1 MRNMMQRL
9 GKVVIIA
16 LLIWAL
22 VSVNVFGIEIEEITF
37 EDRCKAGDTILHVKG
52 AGLLRYM
59 VFVKVYVAALY
70 LKQGVPAEEALSDT
84 PKRLEIHYF
93 KSIKAKDFAL
103 STREM
108 IAKNVDP
115 ETFERLQPRIEELN
129 ALYED
134 IRPGD
139 RYSLAYV
146 VGKGTELALN
156 GKPKGVIA
164 GPDFAS
170 AMFSIWLGSH
180 PLDKSLKESLL
191 GEH

>member
-1 MRNMMQRL
+1 MIKGL
-9 GKVVIIA
+9 GKVLAIT
-16 LLIWAL
+16 LLIWTS
-22 VSVNVFGIEIEEITF
+22 VSANVFGIEIEEITF
-37 EDRCKAGDTILHVKG
+37 EDRCKVGDTILHVKG
-52 AGLLRYM
+52 VGLLRYM

-70 LKQGVPAEEALSDT
+70 LKQGVPAEQALSDT

-93 KSIKAKDFAL
+93 KSIKAEDFAL

-108 IAKNVDP
+108 IAKNVNS
-115 ETFERLQPRIEELN
+115 ETLERLQPRIEEIN

-139 RYSLAYV
+139 RYSLTYV

-164 GPDFAS
+164 GSGFAS
-170 AMFSIWLGSH
+170 AMFSIWLGLR
-180 PLDKSLKESLL
+180 PLDKSLKKSLL
-191 GEH
+191 GEP

>member
-1 MRNMMQRL
+1 M
-9 GKVVIIA
+9 
-16 LLIWAL
+16 
-22 VSVNVFGIEIEEITF
+22 SVNVFGVEIEEITF
-37 EDRCKAGDTILHVKG
+37 EERFKAGDTILHVKG

-70 LKQGVPAEEALSDT
+70 LKQGVAAEDALSDT

-93 KSIKAKDFAL
+93 RSIKAKDFAL
-103 STREM
+103 STRKM

-115 ETFERLQPRIEELN
+115 ETFKRLQPRIEEVN

-134 IRPGD
+134 IKPGD
-139 RYSLAYV
+139 RYSLTYAI
-146 VGKGTELALN
+146 GKGTELALN

-170 AMFSIWLGSH
+170 AMFSIWLGPR
-180 PLDKSLKESLL
+180 PLDESLKESLL
-191 GEH
+191 GEP